1 MNYLFNNL
9 FSSKGLCV
17 RMYFT
22 SIRYI
27 FCILS
32 SNKFLFMSKLY
43 MLLIGAT
50 PPERN
55 IEQHDVF
62 FGIGDSIKDLIPD
75 VEAFWP
81 GNNKLHFDA
90 WREVTSVNGYKVEVL
105 LKNESKQNSQFKLFF
120 INLGGYKQNEFE
132 EFHYKM
138 IIAASDKAEAVNI
151 SKQTAFFKHT
161 GFKGATSHIDDKFG
175 VDVDDVYEITDIL
188 PAAAKEK
195 YSLLVSPADSLTED
209 EMNLG
214 YFKLSMFQ

>member
-1 MNYLFNNL
+1 MP
-9 FSSKGLCV
+9 
-17 RMYFT
+17 
-22 SIRYI
+22 
-27 FCILS
+27 
-32 SNKFLFMSKLY
+32 KLY

-90 WREVTSVNGYKVEVL
+90 WCEVTNVNGYKIVVV
-105 LKNESKQNSQFKLFF
+105 LKNESKQNSAFKLFF

-138 IIAASDKAEAVNI
+138 VIAGADKSEAINI
-151 SKQTAFFKHT
+151 SKQTAFFRHT

-175 VDVDDVYEITDIL
+175 VDVDDIYEITDIL
-188 PAAAKEK
+188 PAVTKEK
-195 YSLLVSPADSLTED
+195 YSLLITPSDSLAED
-209 EMNLG
+209 EIHLG

>member
-1 MNYLFNNL
+1 MPKLF
-9 FSSKGLCV
+9 
-17 RMYFT
+17 
-22 SIRYI
+22 
-27 FCILS
+27 
-32 SNKFLFMSKLY
+32 

-62 FGIGDSIKDLIPD
+62 FDIGETMKDLIPD
-75 VEAFWP
+75 VIAFWP

-90 WREVTSVNGYKVEVL
+90 WREVTNVNGYKVEAV
-105 LKNESKQNSQFKLFF
+105 LKNENKESNPFKLFF

-138 IIAASDKAEAVNI
+138 IIAAADKAEAINT
-151 SKQTAFFKHT
+151 SKKTAFFRHT
-161 GFKGATSHIDDKFG
+161 GFKGATAHIDDKFG

-195 YSLLVSPADSLTED
+195 YSILVTPEDSLAED

-214 YFKLSMFQ
+214 YFKISMFQ

>member
-1 MNYLFNNL
+1 MQ
-9 FSSKGLCV
+9 
-17 RMYFT
+17 
-22 SIRYI
+22 SICA
-27 FCILS
+27 FCILT
-32 SNKFLFMSKLY
+32 SNKFLVVSKLF
-43 MLLIGAT
+43 MLLIGAS

-62 FGIGDSIKDLIPD
+62 FGIGDSIKDLIPG

-90 WREVTSVNGYKVEVL
+90 WREVTSVNGYKVEVV
-105 LKNESKQNSQFKLFF
+105 LKNESKQNSSFKLFF

-138 IIAASDKAEAVNI
+138 IIAAADKAEAVNI

-175 VDVDDVYEITDIL
+175 VDVDDVYEIADIL
-188 PAAAKEK
+188 PVIAKEK
-195 YSLLVSPADSLTED
+195 YSLLVSPANSLPDD

>member
-1 MNYLFNNL
+1 
-9 FSSKGLCV
+9 
-17 RMYFT
+17 
-22 SIRYI
+22 
-27 FCILS
+27 
-32 SNKFLFMSKLY
+32 MSKLY

-62 FGIGDSIKDLIPD
+62 FGIGNSIKDLIPD
-75 VEAFWP
+75 VESFWP

-105 LKNESKQNSQFKLFF
+105 LKNESKKNSPFKLFF

-138 IIAASDKAEAVNI
+138 IIAAVDKAEAVNI

-188 PAAAKEK
+188 PATAKEK
-195 YSLLVSPADSLTED
+195 YSLLVSPADSLPED